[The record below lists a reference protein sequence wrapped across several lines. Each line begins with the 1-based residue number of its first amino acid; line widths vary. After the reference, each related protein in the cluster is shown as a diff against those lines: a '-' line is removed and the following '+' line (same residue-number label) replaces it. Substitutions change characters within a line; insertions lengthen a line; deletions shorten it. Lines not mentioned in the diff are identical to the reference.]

1 MKENKKI
8 KLHHP
13 TVVDLLEYFLEI
25 YYDEEFNEEMPVEEF
40 LDLAVEEMRLKLIK
54 ELAKR
59 YGLTIS

>member
-13 TVVDLLEYFLEI
+13 TVVDLLDYFIEI
-25 YYDEEFNEEMPVEEF
+25 YYDEEFNEEMSAEEF
-40 LDLAVEEMRLKLIK
+40 LDLAVKEMHLKLIK

-59 YGLTIS
+59 ED

>member
-40 LDLAVEEMRLKLIK
+40 LDLAMEEMHLKLNK

-59 YGLTIS
+59 